1 MDVQLL
7 ASTPNAEDLVV
18 AAARLCYSSSSSFEE
33 LLTWTE
39 ERKSALLQKVLTAGH
54 LSVFE
59 HASFTFGVSGISR
72 ACSHQLV
79 RHRIASFSQQ
89 SQRYVDASG
98 FEAVVPPAIAAR
110 KEAFQRFESLLEEAR
125 AAYAEL
131 LDMGIAAEDARFVL
145 PNAVQTS
152 LVVTMNARELR
163 HFFALRCCLRAQ
175 WEIRELAG
183 KMLILAR
190 EKAPLLFAG
199 VGPACL
205 SGSCPE
211 GGRSC
216 GRMEEVRAAF
226 AAGTIP

>member
-1 MDVQLL
+1 MDVRLL
-7 ASTPNAEDLVV
+7 ASTPEAENLVV
-18 AAARLCYSSSSSFEE
+18 AAARLCYSSSSFEE

-39 ERKSALLQKVLTAGH
+39 ERKSALLRKVLAAGH
-54 LSVFE
+54 LSVLE

-98 FEAVVPPAIAAR
+98 FDAVIPPAIAANG
-110 KEAFQRFESLLEEAR
+110 EALRRFNALLEEAR
-125 AAYAEL
+125 TVYAEL
-131 LDMGIAAEDARFVL
+131 LAMGIASEDARFVL
-145 PNAVQTS
+145 PNAVKTS
-152 LVVTMNARELR
+152 LAVTMNARELR
-163 HFFALRCCLRAQ
+163 HFFSLRCCLRAQ

-205 SGSCPE
+205 SGPCPE
-211 GGRSC
+211 GGKSC
-216 GRMEEVRAAF
+216 GRMEDVRAAF